1 MPVAHCSFH
10 VNTGLRPKNLKTK
23 LQTAKSRALQTDIA
37 DLGNQASAGAFLQMM
52 KPYIGSTNPKNTK
65 RACLSI
71 VKNAH
76 GEICRT
82 PEESQNR
89 WIEYFQAMEGGQRM
103 NQVQYRSH

>member
-1 MPVAHCSFH
+1 MSILVCVQKTSRL
-10 VNTGLRPKNLKTK
+10 NCRRPKAEL
-23 LQTAKSRALQTDIA
+23 
-37 DLGNQASAGAFLQMM
+37 
-52 KPYIGSTNPKNTK
+52 
-65 RACLSI
+65 CLSI